1 MIIVLG
7 EKMSNTILLPKA
19 CRQIAEFFADEREGN
34 TSLYKRRG
42 GFKREDIVAGAMGEI
57 AAYLWLQQKGY
68 EVGNPDFTIHKKKS
82 YGADLSDGEYFFHVK
97 TQTTQSVEKYGES
110 WILQKTDKLVS
121 VPTAKHYLLLCVVH
135 IDTGEVEIKS
145 CVSGTILASKK
156 AWGKPRLEWF
166 QKTKV
171 ALYLADIKKK
181 VGRLFTLRSR

>member
-121 VPTAKHYLLLCVVH
+121 VPTAKHYLLLCV
-135 IDTGEVEIKS
+135 
-145 CVSGTILASKK
+145 CILTPVRWRLSLVLVVRFLHQKK
-156 AWGKPRLEWF
+156 RGGSLGLNGFKN
-166 QKTKV
+166 
-171 ALYLADIKKK
+171 
-181 VGRLFTLRSR
+181 